1 VITVYR
7 IRILDAAARD
17 LAKLDRPIARRIV
30 RRINW
35 LSENLD
41 DLQPEA
47 LTGDLSGFFKL
58 RAGEYR
64 ILYEILREEQII
76 VIHLIG
82 HRREIYRRR

>member
-1 VITVYR
+1 VYR

-17 LAKLDRPIARRIV
+17 LAKLDKPIARRIV

-35 LSENLD
+35 LAENLD

-58 RAGEYR
+58 RAGDYR
-64 ILYEILREEQII
+64 ILYELLRDEQTI

-82 HRREIYRRR
+82 HRREIYRR

>member
-1 VITVYR
+1 MYR

-17 LAKLDRPIARRIV
+17 LAKLDKPIARRIV

-35 LSENLD
+35 LAENLD

-58 RAGEYR
+58 RAGDYR
-64 ILYEILREEQII
+64 ILYELLRDEQTI

-82 HRREIYRRR
+82 HRREIYRR

>member
-1 VITVYR
+1 VYR

-17 LAKLDRPIARRIV
+17 LAKLDKPIARRIV
-30 RRINW
+30 RRIHW
-35 LSENLD
+35 LAENLD

-58 RAGEYR
+58 RAGDYR
-64 ILYEILREEQII
+64 VLYEILREKQTI

-82 HRREIYRRR
+82 HRREIYRR